1 MLVKSVVACYNKCRK
16 KRPMTASFRMIRYIL
31 FITVHWSEWAVISFC
46 LSRVNIRLQRPKT
59 GSRQLLSSRQVA
71 QAKKN
76 RPNSCR
82 FFVLSRK
89 QTGRRV
95 ALCGGFVDID
105 RAEKMP
111 QSGRLNKSVRP
122 SPFRGKDT
130 AAGLLLPRTF
140 QLQYIRRRTK
150 EQTTTLPSVAP
161 VTIKKQARNIL
172 LPQIQKG

>member
-1 MLVKSVVACYNKCRK
+1 MA
-16 KRPMTASFRMIRYIL
+16 
-31 FITVHWSEWAVISFC
+31 EWAVTFL
-46 LSRVNIRLQRPKT
+46 LSRECSLWRRPET

-130 AAGLLLPRTF
+130 AAGLLQPRTF
-140 QLQYIRRRTK
+140 QLQYTMSSQ
-150 EQTTTLPSVAP
+150 QTQTDFRPWMHCIHGLFYTECPLSSQHSSACLP
-161 VTIKKQARNIL
+161 
-172 LPQIQKG
+172 

>member
-1 MLVKSVVACYNKCRK
+1 MISPFCNHFPYHSVFTLVKSAAACYNKYRK
-16 KRPMTASFRMIRYIL
+16 KRPMTASFQTCSVI
-31 FITVHWSEWAVISFC
+31 FQITAHLAEWAVTFL
-46 LSRVNIRLQRPKT
+46 LSRECSLWRRPET

-140 QLQYIRRRTK
+140 QLQYTMLS
-150 EQTTTLPSVAP
+150 E
-161 VTIKKQARNIL
+161 
-172 LPQIQKG
+172 

>member
-1 MLVKSVVACYNKCRK
+1 MTCYNKNRK

-140 QLQYIRRRTK
+140 QLHDSIAEYKI
-150 EQTTTLPSVAP
+150 QTNFRKVDNLHRS
-161 VTIKKQARNIL
+161 
-172 LPQIQKG
+172 

>member
-1 MLVKSVVACYNKCRK
+1 MA
-16 KRPMTASFRMIRYIL
+16 
-31 FITVHWSEWAVISFC
+31 EWAVTF
-46 LSRVNIRLQRPKT
+46 
-59 GSRQLLSSRQVA
+59 LLSLRYTLSQRSIKESRRSQTYRQVA

>member
-1 MLVKSVVACYNKCRK
+1 MLVKSMVACYNKCRK
-16 KRPMTASFRMIRYIL
+16 KRPMTASFRNYVLFFNNRSLRQKLGGYFFVSLRY
-31 FITVHWSEWAVISFC
+31 T
-46 LSRVNIRLQRPKT
+46 LSQRSIKE
-59 GSRQLLSSRQVA
+59 SRRSQTYRQVA

-140 QLQYIRRRTK
+140 QVQYTMLN
-150 EQTTTLPSVAP
+150 Q
-161 VTIKKQARNIL
+161 
-172 LPQIQKG
+172 